1 MVFMEYSLMQTRK
14 PYDTDL
20 TEDQWHLMAGFFPG
34 PPSPSTPGRRREY
47 PYREIVN
54 AILYLARTA
63 CQWRNLPHDFPPYTL
78 VSHYYHLWRKSG
90 LLQRIHDTLRTQVR
104 RQAGKEDE
112 PSVMLLDSQSVKTT
126 EKGGRRNLRKVSVLT
141 WASRSK
147 GANVIS
153 R

>member
-1 MVFMEYSLMQTRK
+1 MQPRK

-20 TEDQWHLMAGFFPG
+20 TDDQWHLMAGFFPS

-78 VSHYYHLWRKSG
+78 VSYYYHQWRKNG
-90 LLQRIHDTLRTQVR
+90 LLQRIHDTLRTKVR

-112 PSVMLLDSQSVKTT
+112 PSVLLLDSQSVKTT
-126 EKGGRRNLRKVSVLT
+126 EKGGHRNLRKVSVLMQ
-141 WASRSK
+141 ANRSK
-147 GANVIS
+147 AANAMS